1 MTTSH
6 TIMPYF
12 HALAVFDVREFSL
25 EGADHAASELFKSLR
40 HPRVLFYEHDT
51 SGGLGPYSPSAA
63 ALYFTVIADFDVE
76 AQNEEKAE
84 GLAEVVLEGLSTDEI
99 QFLTFGLVP
108 GDRRVVQQV
117 QPEEA
122 RRAERGGREER
133 GGKGRR
139 SRSRGKKRE
148 VQREAEGPHEEN
160 FVSTPEPERE
170 ETVSAGVVESPAAEM
185 HEEVSPGPAPTP
197 PASGEGES
205 LAPAPKAE
213 EEEELKLPVPPP
225 RSSSSMRVTLSVTL
239 HASELVPQTNGS
251 TLPDQYELV
260 ALALAEARRRYPELP
275 AELTP
280 ESEVVSQPWGDTVL
294 TLTWHYDVP
303 VPSASLEEA

>member
-25 EGADHAASELFKSLR
+25 EGADLAASELFKSLR
-40 HPRVLFYEHDT
+40 HPRMLFYEHDT

-84 GLAEVVLEGLSTDEI
+84 SLAEEVLEGLSTDEI

-108 GDRRVVQQV
+108 GDRRVVPQV
-117 QPEEA
+117 QEEA

-148 VQREAEGPHEEN
+148 AQREAEGAHEEN
-160 FVSTPEPERE
+160 FASAPEPELE
-170 ETVSAGVVESPAAEM
+170 ETVSTGVVESPAAEM
-185 HEEVSPGPAPTP
+185 HEEVSVGPAPTP
-197 PASGEGES
+197 ASSEGES

-251 TLPDQYELV
+251 TLPDQHELV